1 MPDDKKY
8 REYLNKAVA
17 TARQATRRLREVE
30 EKAWEPIAIVGMA
43 CRLPGGVTSPEDL
56 WRLVAD
62 GVDGITPFPADRGW
76 DLAGMYDPDP
86 DAPGKSY
93 VREGGFLH
101 DVAGFDAPFFG
112 ISPREAV
119 AMDPQQRLLLE
130 TSWEVFER
138 AGIDPASLR
147 GRRIGLYTGVMH
159 HDYAPRVRQVPEDL
173 EAYLGRGSTGSF
185 ASGRVSYTLGIE
197 GPSVTVDTACS
208 SSLVAIHLAV
218 QSLRTGESEMAL
230 AGGAAVMA
238 DSRMF
243 VEFSRQRGLSPD
255 GRCRAFA
262 AGANGTGFSEGVGVL
277 LLERLSDARRNGH
290 EVLAVVR
297 GSAVNQD
304 GASNGLTSPNGP
316 AQREVIRQALE
327 NARLSAADVDAVEA
341 HGTGTSLGDPIE
353 AQALLATYGQERP
366 DDGRPLWLGSL
377 KSNIGHAQS
386 AAGVAGVIKMVQAMR
401 HGVLPKTLH
410 VDAPTPEV
418 DWSEGAVELLT
429 EAREWPERDEP
440 RRAGVSSFGLSGTN
454 AHIVIESAQPAQL
467 APSAAPV
474 PEAPASEAPASEASG
489 SADPEADAADAADSA
504 GASDTAGASTGS
516 TPTAAERAVP
526 RGVVPLVLSGKTP
539 DALRAQARQLAA
551 FLEERP
557 ETVLH
562 DVALSLT
569 ARTAFAH
576 RGVVV
581 AGHREEA
588 LERLTALAENTSIPT
603 TAPVASGGSGVVFVF
618 PGQGAQWVGMALGL
632 LSESVVFA
640 EWMGRC
646 GEALEPF
653 VGWSLVDVLG
663 DEEALGRVDVV
674 QPVLWAVMV
683 SLAGLWRSVG
693 VEPVAV
699 VGHSQ
704 GEIAAACVVGGLSLV
719 DGARVV
725 AGRSGVIASSLA
737 GGGGMLS
744 VGLPVGVVEGRL
756 GGGLSVAAVNGP
768 SSVVVAGGV
777 EALGV
782 LEGELRGEGVRVR
795 RVAVDYASHSVEV
808 EGVEGELAGVLAGV
822 SGVSSGVP
830 FYSTVTGGVVDTGL
844 LDGGYWFRNLRER
857 VRFEEVT
864 RVLLGEGRR
873 VFVEMSPHPV
883 LGFVVEES
891 MGAVGVDG
899 VVVGSLRRG
908 EGGLERFLRSVGEVY
923 AGGVDVDWS
932 AAFDARGARRTPL
945 PTYPFQHQRYWLDA
959 NDGPAVEAD
968 PVDAAFWAAIEAGD
982 TDALADDLQLKASVL
997 DEVLPALSSWRRRRQ
1012 ERSVVDGWRYRLGWD
1027 RIDTTGALPDALSG
1041 TLSGTWL
1048 IATGADSCPLA
1059 EAVATALT
1067 ARGVQTVRIEV
1078 DTEHADREA
1087 LAAALPAQPLSGI
1100 VSLLALDSRPYPV
1113 HPAWSRGTIGTVTLV
1128 QALGDAAVEA
1138 PLWAVTSGGVAVADP
1153 AELTDV
1159 AQHVMWG
1166 IGTVL
1171 ALDHPRSWGGLVDL
1185 PSGFHRPD
1193 PHSLESHTLD
1203 PHSLD
1208 LLCTALS
1215 GAGDED
1221 QLAVRADG
1229 LYARRMRRA
1238 PLDGAP
1244 AVKPWAPR
1252 GTVLITGGT
1261 GGTGAHVARR
1271 LAEQGA
1277 EHLVLTS
1284 RRGPDAPGA
1293 GELRAELESHGAR
1306 VTVTACDIADRDA
1319 VAALLDAVPDDLP
1332 LTAVLH
1338 LAGAPQTESPLSGL
1352 TVEQFAE
1359 MGRAKIDGA
1368 RHLDDLLG
1376 DRELDAFVL
1385 FSSGAT
1391 AWGSNGLTSYAG
1403 ANAYLDGLAHHRR
1416 ARGLTATSI
1425 AWGAW
1430 DGGGMVD
1437 ASMAGEFAKLGLS
1450 LMEPHLGVTALV
1462 QAVEHDE
1469 THVVVAGID
1478 WTRFAPAFTLSRP
1491 RPLLR
1496 GLPEVTELLAG
1507 TTEDRPGA
1515 DASALRSELLRLS
1528 PAEQEHLLVDLV
1540 RTEAGAV
1547 LGHPDTEGVEED
1559 RAFKEIGF
1567 DSVTAVELRN
1577 RLNAATRLRLP
1588 ATLVFDYP
1596 NPRALAD
1603 HLRTRLVG
1611 DRAAHS
1617 EPSVAPGSAPA
1628 SAPSSVADDPIAIVS
1643 MGCRL
1648 PGGVTSPEDLWTL
1661 LAEGRDALTD
1671 FPTDRG
1677 WDLDGLLSDDPDA
1690 PGTTYVRKGG
1700 FLRHV
1705 ADFDAGFFGINPR
1718 EALAMDPQQRL
1729 LLETSWEVFE
1739 RAGIDPTSLR
1749 GKDVGVFTGMGAQD
1763 YTPRLGGGAEGTEG
1777 YALTGSAGSVAS
1789 GRVSYV
1795 LGLEGPA
1802 LTIDTAC
1809 SSSLVAMHSAMQAL
1823 RSGECSLALA
1833 GGVAVM
1839 SSPGVFVEF
1848 SRQRGLAPDGRCK
1861 AFAEGADGTGWAEG
1875 VGLVLLERLS
1885 DARRNGHE
1893 VLALVRGSA
1902 VNQDGA
1908 SNGLTAPNG
1917 PSQQRVIRQAL
1928 ANAGLSAADVDA
1940 VEAHG
1945 TGTSLGD
1952 PIEAQALIA
1961 TYGQERP
1968 GDDRPLLLGALKSN
1982 LGHTGATA
1990 GVAGVIKMVQAMRH
2004 GVLPKT
2010 LHVDEPSS
2018 AVDWSAGAVELLTE
2032 SREWPTASDRPRR
2045 AGVSAFGIS
2054 GTNAHVILEAVETG
2068 SPADRAVVPDGAA
2081 ADGAE
2086 RAGVVPLVVSG
2097 RSPEGV
2103 RAQAVRLAAFLEE
2116 RPELSLTDVAFSLA
2130 TTRARFDHRAVVVAG
2145 SVHEAREQLASVE
2158 SQAVVPGR
2166 VGVLF
2171 TGQGSQRVGMGR
2183 ELCAAFPV
2191 FAEAFD
2197 EVCAAVD
2204 KELGRSLKELVFE
2217 GGDLLDETRYAQPAL
2232 FAVEVTLFRLVE
2244 SWGVRADCLAG
2255 HSIGEVT
2262 AAYVAGV
2269 WSLED
2274 AAALVVAR
2282 GRLMQ
2287 ALPSGGVMF
2296 AVEAAEDEVAPLLT
2310 DGVSIAAV
2318 NGPSSLVLSGVE
2330 EAVAQVVARLEGR
2343 RSKRL
2348 RVSHAFHSSLMD
2360 PMLEE
2365 FRQVVA
2371 GL

>member
-1 MPDDKKY
+1 
-8 REYLNKAVA
+8 
-17 TARQATRRLREVE
+17 
-30 EKAWEPIAIVGMA
+30 
-43 CRLPGGVTSPEDL
+43 
-56 WRLVAD
+56 
-62 GVDGITPFPADRGW
+62 
-76 DLAGMYDPDP
+76 
-86 DAPGKSY
+86 
-93 VREGGFLH
+93 
-101 DVAGFDAPFFG
+101 
-112 ISPREAV
+112 
-119 AMDPQQRLLLE
+119 
-130 TSWEVFER
+130 
-138 AGIDPASLR
+138 
-147 GRRIGLYTGVMH
+147 
-159 HDYAPRVRQVPEDL
+159 
-173 EAYLGRGSTGSF
+173 
-185 ASGRVSYTLGIE
+185 
-197 GPSVTVDTACS
+197 
-208 SSLVAIHLAV
+208 
-218 QSLRTGESEMAL
+218 
-230 AGGAAVMA
+230 
-238 DSRMF
+238 
-243 VEFSRQRGLSPD
+243 
-255 GRCRAFA
+255 
-262 AGANGTGFSEGVGVL
+262 
-277 LLERLSDARRNGH
+277 
-290 EVLAVVR
+290 
-297 GSAVNQD
+297 
-304 GASNGLTSPNGP
+304 
-316 AQREVIRQALE
+316 
-327 NARLSAADVDAVEA
+327 
-341 HGTGTSLGDPIE
+341 
-353 AQALLATYGQERP
+353 
-366 DDGRPLWLGSL
+366 
-377 KSNIGHAQS
+377 
-386 AAGVAGVIKMVQAMR
+386 
-401 HGVLPKTLH
+401 
-410 VDAPTPEV
+410 
-418 DWSEGAVELLT
+418 
-429 EAREWPERDEP
+429 
-440 RRAGVSSFGLSGTN
+440 
-454 AHIVIESAQPAQL
+454 
-467 APSAAPV
+467 
-474 PEAPASEAPASEASG
+474 
-489 SADPEADAADAADSA
+489 
-504 GASDTAGASTGS
+504 
-516 TPTAAERAVP
+516 
-526 RGVVPLVLSGKTP
+526 
-539 DALRAQARQLAA
+539 
-551 FLEERP
+551 
-557 ETVLH
+557 
-562 DVALSLT
+562 
-569 ARTAFAH
+569 
-576 RGVVV
+576 
-581 AGHREEA
+581 
-588 LERLTALAENTSIPT
+588 
-603 TAPVASGGSGVVFVF
+603 
-618 PGQGAQWVGMALGL
+618 
-632 LSESVVFA
+632 
-640 EWMGRC
+640 
-646 GEALEPF
+646 
-653 VGWSLVDVLG
+653 
-663 DEEALGRVDVV
+663 
-674 QPVLWAVMV
+674 
-683 SLAGLWRSVG
+683 
-693 VEPVAV
+693 
-699 VGHSQ
+699 
-704 GEIAAACVVGGLSLV
+704 
-719 DGARVV
+719 
-725 AGRSGVIASSLA
+725 
-737 GGGGMLS
+737 
-744 VGLPVGVVEGRL
+744 
-756 GGGLSVAAVNGP
+756 
-768 SSVVVAGGV
+768 
-777 EALGV
+777 
-782 LEGELRGEGVRVR
+782 
-795 RVAVDYASHSVEV
+795 
-808 EGVEGELAGVLAGV
+808 
-822 SGVSSGVP
+822 
-830 FYSTVTGGVVDTGL
+830 
-844 LDGGYWFRNLRER
+844 
-857 VRFEEVT
+857 
-864 RVLLGEGRR
+864 
-873 VFVEMSPHPV
+873 
-883 LGFVVEES
+883 
-891 MGAVGVDG
+891 
-899 VVVGSLRRG
+899 
-908 EGGLERFLRSVGEVY
+908 
-923 AGGVDVDWS
+923 GVDVDWS
-932 AAFDARGARRTPL
+932 AAFDARGARRTEL
-945 PTYPFQHQRYWLDA
+945 PTYPFQHQHYWLDA

-1012 ERSVVDGWRYRLGWD
+1012 ERSVVDGWRYRLGWE
-1027 RIDTTGALPDALSG
+1027 RIDTTGALPSP
-1041 TLSGTWL
+1041 LSGTWL
-1048 IATGADSCPLA
+1048 LVTGAGADSGPLA
-1059 EAVATALT
+1059 EAVATGLT
-1067 ARGVQTVRIEV
+1067 ERGVRTVRVEV

-1087 LAAALPAQPLSGI
+1087 LAAALPDQPLSGI
-1100 VSLLALDSRPYPV
+1100 VSLLALDGRPHPV
-1113 HPAWSRGTIGTVTLV
+1113 HTAWSRGTIGTVTLV
-1128 QALGDAAVEA
+1128 QALGDAGVET

-1185 PSGFHRPD
+1185 PSGTDRPD
-1193 PHSLESHTLD
+1193 PHALD
-1203 PHSLD
+1203 PQTLD

-1215 GAGDED
+1215 GAGEED

-1229 LYARRMRRA
+1229 LHARRMRRA
-1238 PLDGAP
+1238 PLDEAP
-1244 AVKPWAPR
+1244 DPTPWTPR

-1293 GELRAELESHGAR
+1293 GELRAELESHGAQ

-1319 VAALLDAVPDDLP
+1319 VAALLDAVPDELP

-1338 LAGAPQTESPLSGL
+1338 LAGAPQTESPLAGL
-1352 TVEQFAE
+1352 TIEQFAE

-1368 RHLDDLLG
+1368 RHLNDLLG

-1403 ANAYLDGLAHHRR
+1403 ANAYLDALAHHRR

-1437 ASMAGEFAKLGLS
+1437 ASMAAGFAKLGLS

-1462 QAVEHDE
+1462 QAVERDE

-1507 TTEDRPGA
+1507 ATEDRPGA

-1528 PAEQEHLLVDLV
+1528 PAEQEHLLVGLV

-1577 RLNAATRLRLP
+1577 RLNAATQLSLP

-1603 HLRTRLVG
+1603 HLRSRLVG
-1611 DRAAHS
+1611 DRAARAL
-1617 EPSVAPGSAPA
+1617 PSVAQASSPTPA
-1628 SAPSSVADDPIAIVS
+1628 ADDPIAIVS

-1648 PGGVTSPEDLWTL
+1648 PGGVSSPEDLWTL
-1661 LAEGRDALTD
+1661 LVEGRDALVD

-1700 FLRHV
+1700 FLHGV

-1848 SRQRGLAPDGRCK
+1848 SRQRGLAADGRCK

-1885 DARRNGHE
+1885 EARRNGHE

-1928 ANAGLSAADVDA
+1928 ANAALSAADVDA

-2018 AVDWSAGAVELLTE
+2018 AVDWSAGAVQLLTE
-2032 SREWPTASDRPRR
+2032 SQEWPAASDRPRR

-2054 GTNAHVILEAVETG
+2054 GTNAHVILEGVESTA
-2068 SPADRAVVPDGAA
+2068 PVERAVAPGGVAPDGVAP
-2081 ADGAE
+2081 G
-2086 RAGVVPLVVSG
+2086 GVVPLVVSG

-2103 RAQAVRLAAFLEE
+2103 RAQAARLVGFLEE
-2116 RPELSLTDVAFSLA
+2116 RPGLNLSDVAYSLA

-2145 SVHEAREQLASVE
+2145 SVAEAREDLASVE
-2158 SQAVVPGR
+2158 PQSVVAGR

-2171 TGQGSQRVGMGR
+2171 TGQGAQRAGMGR
-2183 ELCAAFPV
+2183 ELYETFPV

-2204 KELGRSLKELVFE
+2204 EELGRSLKQLVFE

-2232 FAVEVTLFRLVE
+2232 FAVEVALFRLVE
-2244 SWGVRADCLAG
+2244 SWGVRADFLAG

-2262 AAYVAGV
+2262 AAFLAGV

-2282 GRLMQ
+2282 GRLM
-2287 ALPSGGVMF
+2287 
-2296 AVEAAEDEVAPLLT
+2296 
-2310 DGVSIAAV
+2310 
-2318 NGPSSLVLSGVE
+2318 
-2330 EAVAQVVARLEGR
+2330 
-2343 RSKRL
+2343 
-2348 RVSHAFHSSLMD
+2348 
-2360 PMLEE
+2360 
-2365 FRQVVA
+2365 
-2371 GL
+2371 